1 MNPDS
6 GVAELKDTRAIKD
19 RFYSHFRQEARLFRA
34 PGRVNLIGEH
44 TDYNE
49 GFVLPAAID
58 LYCWTAIAPRSDTSI
73 RVYSENFSESAEMDL
88 AAPPRKA
95 RGHWS
100 DYIFGVVQMLQSKGA
115 RLTGANLLISSDVPL
130 GSGLSSSAAL
140 ETCIATAFLSLAR
153 LDWPKKD
160 LARLCQRAE
169 NEYVGAR
176 VGIMDQ
182 FACLCG
188 EELAALMLDCRSLS
202 FRPIPLPPEIKLVA
216 SNTMI
221 KHALAAGE
229 YNERRIECEEVVRRL
244 SAKIPGITS
253 LRDVTLQQLS
263 ACKNVISDT
272 LYRRARHVITENA
285 RVQDF
290 AAAMTRRD
298 LHAVGPLLKASHASL
313 RDDYEVSCREL
324 DLMVSLNLAQP
335 GVIGARMT
343 GGGFGGCT
351 ISLVEARHT
360 APFVEAVRSAYE
372 ADTGLKPEIYVLSA
386 TSGARECIA

>member
-1 MNPDS
+1 MNPDA
-6 GVAELKDTRAIKD
+6 GVAELKDSRAIKD
-19 RFYSHFRQEARLFRA
+19 RFYSHFQQEARLFRA

-58 LYCWTAIAPRSDTSI
+58 LYCWTAIAPRRDTSI

-115 RLTGANLLISSDVPL
+115 RLTGANLLICSDVPL

-182 FACLCG
+182 FACLSG

-202 FRPIPLPPEIKLVA
+202 FRTIPLPPEVKLVA

-229 YNERRIECEEVVRRL
+229 YNERRIECEEIVRRL
-244 SAKIPGITS
+244 SVRIPGIAS
-253 LRDVTLQQLS
+253 LRDVALPQLN
-263 ACKNVISDT
+263 ANRAALTDT

-298 LHAVGPLLKASHASL
+298 LQAVGPLLKASHASL

-351 ISLVEARHT
+351 ISLVEARAT
-360 APFVEAVRSAYE
+360 SAFVEAVRAGYQS
-372 ADTGLKPEIYVLSA
+372 DTGVKPEIYVLSA
-386 TSGARECIA
+386 TSGARECIG

>member
-6 GVAELKDTRAIKD
+6 GVAELKETRAIKD
-19 RFYSHFRQEARLFRA
+19 RFHSHFQQESRLFRA

-58 LYCWTAIAPRSDTSI
+58 LYCWTAIAPRRDTTI
-73 RVYSENFSESAEMDL
+73 LVHSENFKESAEMDL
-88 AAPPRKA
+88 ASPPRKA

-100 DYIFGVVQMLQSKGA
+100 DYVFGVVQMLQSKGA
-115 RLTGANLLISSDVPL
+115 HLTGANLLISSDVPL

-140 ETCIATAFLSLAR
+140 ETCVATAFLGLAAR
-153 LDWPKKD
+153 SWDKKD

-169 NEYVGAR
+169 NEFVGAR

-188 EELAALMLDCRSLS
+188 EELAALVLDCRSLS
-202 FRPIPLPPEIKLVA
+202 FRSIPLPPEIKLVA
-216 SNTMI
+216 SNTMV

-229 YNERRIECEEVVRRL
+229 YNERRLECEEVVRRL
-244 SAKIPGITS
+244 AAKIPGVTS
-253 LRDVTLQQLS
+253 LRDVSFPQLN
-263 ACKNVISDT
+263 ANKNLLSDA

-290 AAAMTRRD
+290 AAAMTRKD
-298 LHAVGPLLKASHASL
+298 LDAVGPLLKASHASL

-324 DLMVSLNLAQP
+324 DVMVSLNLAQP
-335 GVIGARMT
+335 GVLGARMT

-360 APFVEAVRSAYE
+360 ALFVEAVRAGYE
-372 ADTGLKPEIYVLSA
+372 ADTGTKPDIYVLSA
-386 TSGARECIA
+386 TSGARESIG